1 MLWNSFWTGDGD
13 GAVSVIWKVQ
23 WDFSRALQS
32 WCASCGSAQT
42 STGTSSCRLVPL
54 SVLGLVLVFAFSF
67 LSSGGARDQ
76 RPRESLRGAGA
87 LQPLEKAGRRGRE
100 EEEGGCERRRA
111 PSLIRLEEEKT
122 FVLLV
127 VFVVVFVVVGSRT
140 LGHRPR
146 RLSKRTTT
154 TTRSR

>member
-1 MLWNSFWTGDGD
+1 MIWNSFWIGDD
-13 GAVSVIWKVQ
+13 VVVSELWKFQ
-23 WDFSRALQS
+23 WMLSRALQS
-32 WCASCGSAQT
+32 WCEPCGSVQT

-54 SVLGLVLVFAFSF
+54 SVLVFVFVFPFVPF
-67 LSSGGARDQ
+67 LPSGAARDQ

-100 EEEGGCERRRA
+100 EEEGEYERRRA
-111 PSLIRLEEEKT
+111 PSLICREEEKP

-127 VFVVVFVVVGSRT
+127 VFVAVVVVAGSRT

-146 RLSKRTTT
+146 RWSKKT